1 MKNEIIRLEC
11 IDITV
16 DGQGVCKDNG
26 LVVFVKEMIPGEI
39 ADVKIISDKKNM
51 AYGIIDKL
59 IVSSKHRI
67 KPDCPISYKCGGC
80 DFRYIDYP
88 YQLELKKKILESTF
102 KNAKVDIKVNDIIPC
117 DNPIGYRNKVQVP
130 VRDHK
135 FGFYRKFS
143 NDIVEFD
150 KCYVQTNL
158 ENEILNDIKNLL
170 LEYKID
176 SYFRHILIK
185 HGQGTN
191 EVMIGFIVKDL
202 KVPNLN
208 EVVNILTSKYDQIK
222 SVILNLNTR
231 NDNVILGDKEVVLFG
246 NDYIVDEFEGLK
258 FKIAFKSFYQVNY
271 HQMIKLYN
279 KAKDLANVD
288 KDSRLLDLFSGIG
301 TISLFMSKYC
311 EEVTGVEIVKEAVD
325 NAKDNAKLNNITNAT
340 FYLDDARA
348 ELSKYLKDKDVLIVD
363 PPRKGLS
370 NDLIDSIKKTN
381 INKIVYISCNPA
393 TLARDLKLFE
403 DQYKFTDAYPVDMFP
418 YSTHVETVVLM
429 SKVTGKA

>member
-1 MKNEIIRLEC
+1 MKNDIIRLEC

-16 DGQGVCKDNG
+16 DGQGVCKKDG
-26 LVVFVKEMIPGEI
+26 LVVFVKEMIPGEV
-39 ADVKIISDKKNM
+39 ADVKIIADKKNM
-51 AYGIIDKL
+51 AYGIIDRL
-59 IVSSKHRI
+59 IVKSKHRI
-67 KPDCPISYKCGGC
+67 CPDCPISYKCGGC

-102 KNAKVDIKVNDIIPC
+102 KNAKVDIKVNDILAC
-117 DNPIGYRNKVQVP
+117 DNHIGYRNKVQVP

-150 KCYVQTNL
+150 KCYVQTDL
-158 ENEILNDIKNLL
+158 ENNILNDVKDLL
-170 LEYKID
+170 LKYKID
-176 SYFRHILIK
+176 TYFRHILIK
-185 HGQGTN
+185 HAIGTN
-191 EVMIGFIVKDL
+191 EVMLGFIVKDL
-202 KVPNLN
+202 NVPNLN
-208 EVVNILTSKYDQIK
+208 EVVKAITYKYKEIK

-231 NDNVILGDKEVVLFG
+231 NDNVILGDKELVLYG
-246 NDYIVDEFEGLK
+246 DDYIIDEFDGLK
-258 FKIAFKSFYQVNY
+258 FKISFKSFYQVNY
-271 HQMIKLYN
+271 SQMIKLYN
-279 KAKDLANVD
+279 KAKDLADVNTD
-288 KDSRLLDLFSGIG
+288 TRLLDLFSGIG

-311 EEVTGVEIVKEAVD
+311 KEVTGVEIVKEAVD
-325 NAKDNAKLNNITNAT
+325 NAKDNAKLNNINNAT

-348 ELSKYLKDKDVLIVD
+348 KLGKYLKDKDVLIVD

-370 NDLIDSIKKTN
+370 NDLIESIKETN

-403 DQYKFTDAYPVDMFP
+403 DQYNFSDAYPVDMFP

-429 SKVTGKA
+429 SRVQ

>member
-170 LEYKID
+170 FEYKID

-208 EVVNILTSKYDQIK
+208 EVVNVLTSKYDQIK

-311 EEVTGVEIVKEAVD
+311 KEVTGVEIVKEAVD

-348 ELSKYLKDKDVLIVD
+348 ELSKYLRDKDVLIVD

-418 YSTHVETVVLM
+418 YSTHVECLVLIQ
-429 SKVTGKA
+429 KKNV